1 MNVKHESNDPLIHKF
16 SIEVVKEDY
25 AEKVN
30 SELKKLRRT
39 HQMPGFRV
47 GHVPMD
53 LIKRMFERELIVEK
67 AFETAHEELYKI
79 VQEEKIEYIFSP
91 VLMDQESSLEI
102 TDEGTFNY
110 VFDLVKYP
118 QFELNYS
125 EIPAIDYF
133 QMTASEKDI
142 NDLVYGKQME
152 LGSMSSPDTI
162 EEKDDHIT
170 ILISGDEEKEYSF
183 ILSTLTEAT
192 QESLM
197 NKKIND
203 VLENVNL
210 RSYFTSE
217 EQFLNTLKLDKT
229 EFAGVE
235 EYVQTIQIKS
245 ISRRLP
251 AELNEEFFK
260 EALPGV
266 EINSEEDFRKEMAIS
281 YANQTQG
288 YVDQYFFEEMAG
300 ELIKAVSIQFPEEHL
315 KYFIKTNSKEKMSD
329 EDIERDLPKY
339 INSFKWELIESKI
352 ATDHGVN
359 VTQED
364 MQQHIEDFLYKN
376 YFRYF
381 NREEVSERLAELAKK
396 QLEDKTAARQVY
408 DQLFNNKVIE
418 AVKEKVTLNI
428 IEGNLEDYY
437 KYMGDKY
444 QQKEQTAET
453 KTEEPK
459 EAKEEKKTEKA
470 EKKAKVEKTETAKK
484 TDKKE
489 ETKATEEKAAKPK
502 AKKTPK
508 TKQDE

>member
-1 MNVKHESNDPLIHKF
+1 M
-16 SIEVVKEDY
+16 
-25 AEKVN
+25 
-30 SELKKLRRT
+30 
-39 HQMPGFRV
+39 
-47 GHVPMD
+47 
-53 LIKRMFERELIVEK
+53 
-67 AFETAHEELYKI
+67 
-79 VQEEKIEYIFSP
+79 
-91 VLMDQESSLEI
+91 
-102 TDEGTFNY
+102 
-110 VFDLVKYP
+110 
-118 QFELNYS
+118 
-125 EIPAIDYF
+125 
-133 QMTASEKDI
+133 
-142 NDLVYGKQME
+142 
-152 LGSMSSPDTI
+152 
-162 EEKDDHIT
+162 
-170 ILISGDEEKEYSF
+170 
-183 ILSTLTEAT
+183 TEAA

-266 EINSEEDFRKEMAIS
+266 EINNEEDFRKEMAIS

-329 EDIERDLPKY
+329 EDIERDFPKY

-364 MQQHIEDFLYKN
+364 MQQHIEDFLYNN